1 MNGLNFEVYN
11 YILIL
16 NALLKWSAFF
26 CLKIFYMRGDE
37 VVSDFKSGKRT
48 RDLQINFRVSGAE
61 KDMILAR
68 MSQVGME
75 NMGAYLRKTAIDGYV
90 VQLDTSDI
98 KELVRV
104 LRITSN
110 SLNQLTKRANETGN
124 VYSDDIEDLRQSY
137 DKMWSMAENIMLRL
151 ATI

>member
-1 MNGLNFEVYN
+1 M
-11 YILIL
+11 
-16 NALLKWSAFF
+16 
-26 CLKIFYMRGDE
+26 
-37 VVSDFKSGKRT
+37 SDFKSAKGK
-48 RDLQINFRVSGAE
+48 RDLQINFRVLADE
-61 KDMILAR
+61 KDMILDR
-68 MSQVGME
+68 MSQVGIE

-98 KELVRV
+98 KEMVRV

-110 SLNQLTKRANETGN
+110 SLNQLAKRANETGN
-124 VYSDDIEDLRQSY
+124 LYTTDIEDLRQIY